1 MNWFLCEMTCSKKS
15 SRQCSSVGERR
26 QIFRDVAMGDAE
38 SGARV
43 CSVRVID
50 SFLHPLLSPTT
61 THSILQ
67 RPTTSHKLSV
77 CSDIASLKLSVAC
90 RITLGSSVTFSLDVS
105 QLEGKISSMIS
116 LMKFRSLAPR
126 TSSMSGGKGFSD
138 PSHSTDPPNQDKKAN
153 RDEGG
158 GLHRQGRSAE
168 HTRYEHIYYS

>member
-1 MNWFLCEMTCSKKS
+1 MLVSGRKETNF
-15 SRQCSSVGERR
+15 SRRGNGRCR
-26 QIFRDVAMGDAE
+26 I
-38 SGARV
+38 GARV

-50 SFLHPLLSPTT
+50 SFLHPLLLPTT

-158 GLHRQGRSAE
+158 GLHGQEGALNTPGTS
-168 HTRYEHIYYS
+168 TYIILDP